1 MKRNINDREKLIKE
15 GFASW
20 LAKQQDNLIDWANKM
35 DAAKSLK
42 AKKTAIKAHQPAL
55 DELEKIK
62 VSTAAAKP
70 KMKLKTIKPKKIQT
84 PRELELEQ
92 ELMAL
97 KIKLANKNTFFTPKV
112 KSKINNLID
121 NTIDD
126 TKNKAKEK
134 IVDPLTTLTPP
145 PKRNPTKLVLKTGAG
160 IGAILAVDKYLDNEK
175 K

>member
-1 MKRNINDREKLIKE
+1 MKRNINEREKIIKE
-15 GFASW
+15 GFGSW
-20 LAKQQDNLIDWANKM
+20 LARQQDNLTAWANKI
-35 DAAKSLK
+35 DAAKTLK
-42 AKKTAIKAHQPAL
+42 AKNAAIKPHQPVLDAL
-55 DELEKIK
+55 DKLE
-62 VSTAAAKP
+62 SSAAASNP
-70 KMKLKTIKPKKIQT
+70 KMKLKTKRIQT
-84 PRELELEQ
+84 PYELELEQ
-92 ELMAL
+92 ELAHL